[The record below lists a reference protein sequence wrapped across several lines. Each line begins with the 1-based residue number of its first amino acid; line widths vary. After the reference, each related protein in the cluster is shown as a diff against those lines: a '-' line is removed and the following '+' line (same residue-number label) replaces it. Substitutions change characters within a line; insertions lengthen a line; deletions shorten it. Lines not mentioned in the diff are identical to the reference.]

1 MSTIKTFLF
10 DIGGVLS
17 HDGHETYLSHPLHGI
32 ALDLGLSEPEL
43 FSRTV
48 AVFRKYAVMPTAD
61 EAMFWEEIG
70 AALGTSFTPD
80 TLSAVKSNVC
90 DINQETTAAFALLD
104 SHNIKIGIIS
114 NSTPFFY
121 PVISAIQPF
130 KDYVQPELLYLSH
143 VKGLLKSNGLFEL
156 AAKKLDPETT
166 FVLDDRLKN
175 VLYARKLGFQ
185 SEVYSMTTGAS
196 LLELVD
202 ECIKR

>member
-1 MSTIKTFLF
+1 MSSIKTFLF

-17 HDGHETYLSHPLHGI
+17 HDGHETYLAHPLHGI
-32 ALDLGLSEPEL
+32 ALDLGLSEQEL

-70 AALGTSFTPD
+70 TALGTSFTPD
-80 TLSAVKSNVC
+80 AISAVKSNVC

-121 PVISAIQPF
+121 PVMSAMLPF
-130 KDYVQPELLYLSH
+130 KDYVQPKLLYLSH
-143 VKGLLKSNGLFEL
+143 VKGVLKSNGLFEL
-156 AAKKLDPETT
+156 ATEKLDPSTT

-185 SEVYSMTTGAS
+185 SAVYSMTTGAS

-202 ECIKR
+202 ECIRR